1 VVDPNAAGR
10 IGCMNQ
16 QESRNQSLRTPQ
28 ATKSAEGRQHCETC
42 DKSHINLIWYSV
54 TSAMIGYKDD
64 RAQTKKND
72 RMHEVTIPDHAR

>member
-1 VVDPNAAGR
+1 VVDPNATGR

-42 DKSHINLIWYSV
+42 DKSHSNLIWYSV

-64 RAQTKKND
+64 RAGKK
-72 RMHEVTIPDHAR
+72 RMHEVTTPYHAR

>member
-1 VVDPNAAGR
+1 
-10 IGCMNQ
+10 MNQ

-54 TSAMIGYKDD
+54 TSEMIGYKDD
-64 RAQTKKND
+64 RAQMSQPKEKK
-72 RMHEVTIPDHAR
+72 